1 MALADKKYTELYEST
16 KKTNIESVHS
26 EGLLS
31 HMIDNP
37 EDDPHLTSVLKEIKD
52 LQEELDALRTE
63 ISANKDKTT
72 FPGFGTTNSTALAGD
87 TTTISTAQ
95 ANAITANTAKTSF
108 PGLGT
113 SSTTA
118 LAGDTTTIS
127 VSEQRAIA
135 LNTAKTTFP
144 GFGTTSGTA
153 LEGDTNL
160 VSIGSNTTLSFGDMV
175 TTTVKGTTTYTIVL
189 SVTYTDPAGNVKPVT
204 KSITLT
210 LT

>member
-63 ISANKDKTT
+63 ISANKDKTGIT
-72 FPGFGTTNSTALAGD
+72 TSQANAITANTAKVSFPGLGTTSSTALAGD
-87 TTTISTAQ
+87 TTTISIAQ
-95 ANAITANTAKTSF
+95 AREITANTAKTSMT
-108 PGLGT
+108 LGT

-118 LAGDTTTIS
+118 LAGDTNIVTIGSSTTI
-127 VSEQRAIA
+127 A
-135 LNTAKTTFP
+135 
-144 GFGTTSGTA
+144 
-153 LEGDTNL
+153 
-160 VSIGSNTTLSFGDMV
+160 FGDMV
-175 TTTVKGTTTYTIVL
+175 TVPAKGKTPASYNIVMTVTNGGV
-189 SVTYTDPAGNVKPVT
+189 S